1 MGGDQNSAKKLT
13 AALSPIAPSSNAM
26 FDRLVGNRRAKVTLS
41 RMLAGRRVPGALLF
55 AGEDA
60 VGKKLFALE
69 LAKALNCLSPVGVEA
84 CDKCSSCVRLKH
96 FADAPADK
104 ADDAKHIIWSE
115 HRDVG
120 LVRADKRVINVQQI
134 RDVELET
141 NFRPHE
147 GKARVFII
155 EDADKMNV
163 QASNALLKT
172 LEEPAPT
179 SHLVLLTARPANL
192 LTTIR
197 SRCQVIRFAPL
208 TAEEIEN
215 YLTGN
220 KQRAGEEARL
230 AAHLSR
236 GRLGLALSLN
246 LDAYR
251 EGREAMLAVLDALT
265 AVQTDR
271 VRLLRAA
278 EDLSDA
284 KRKDE
289 FEPRLDVLEM
299 LIRDAWLLS
308 LDPAAKIANE
318 DIRARLA
325 RLGAGLKSR
334 HAADWMAR
342 IQELRGQLAVNINRR
357 VATDALLLSMAATAA
372 K

>member
-1 MGGDQNSAKKLT
+1 
-13 AALSPIAPSSNAM
+13 M
-26 FDRLVGNRRAKVTLS
+26 FDRLVGNQRAKETLR

-60 VGKKLFALE
+60 VGKKLYALE
-69 LAKALNCLSPVGVEA
+69 LAKALNCLAPAGVEA
-84 CDKCSSCVRLKH
+84 CDKCSSCVRITH
-96 FADAPADK
+96 FADAPEGQ

-120 LVRADKRVINVQQI
+120 LIKTDKRVINVQQV

-147 GKARVFII
+147 GRARIFIF
-155 EDADKMNV
+155 EDADKMNP

-179 SHLVLLTARPANL
+179 SHIILITTRPANL

-197 SRCQVIRFAPL
+197 SRCQAIRFAPL
-208 TAEEIEN
+208 ASEEIEK
-215 YLTGN
+215 YLVGH
-220 KQRAGEEARL
+220 KLRAGEEARL
-230 AAHLSR
+230 AAHLAR

-251 EGREAMLAVLDALT
+251 EAREEMLTVLDALT
-265 AVQTDR
+265 AVQPDR

-289 FEPRLDVLEM
+289 FEPRLDVLET

-308 LDPAAKIANE
+308 LDSSAKIVNE

-357 VATDALLLSMAATAA
+357 VATDALLLSMAGR
-372 K
+372 

>member
-1 MGGDQNSAKKLT
+1 
-13 AALSPIAPSSNAM
+13 M
-26 FDRLVGNRRAKVTLS
+26 FDRLVGNQRAKDTLR

-69 LAKALNCLSPVGVEA
+69 LAKALNCLSPAGIEA
-84 CDKCSSCVRLKH
+84 CDKCSSCVRITH
-96 FADAPADK
+96 FADAPADAK
-104 ADDAKHIIWSE
+104 GDDAKHIIWSE

-120 LVRADKRVINVQQI
+120 LVRAEKNVIKVDQA
-134 RDVELET
+134 RELERET
-141 NFRPHE
+141 NYRPHE
-147 GKARVFII
+147 GRARVFIV
-155 EDADKMNV
+155 EEADRLNP

-172 LEEPAPT
+172 LEEVAPT
-179 SHLVLLTARPANL
+179 SHLILLSARPANL

-197 SRCQVIRFAPL
+197 SRCQTIRFAPL
-208 TAEEIEN
+208 AADEIEN
-215 YLTGN
+215 YLVRH
-220 KQRAGEEARL
+220 KRRAGEEARL

-246 LDAYR
+246 LDTYR
-251 EGREAMLAVLDALT
+251 EAREAMLAVLDAL
-265 AVQTDR
+265 AGQADR
-271 VRLLRAA
+271 ARLLRAA

-289 FEPRLDVLEM
+289 FEPRLDVLET
-299 LIRDAWLLS
+299 LVRDAWLLS
-308 LDPAAKIANE
+308 LDPASKIVNE

-357 VATDALLLSMAATAA
+357 VATDALFLSMAAATA

>member
-1 MGGDQNSAKKLT
+1 
-13 AALSPIAPSSNAM
+13 M
-26 FDRLVGNRRAKVTLS
+26 FDRLVGNQRAKETLR

-69 LAKALNCLSPVGVEA
+69 LAKALNCLAPAGVEA
-84 CDKCSSCVRLKH
+84 CDKCSSCVRITH
-96 FADAPADK
+96 FADAPADNK
-104 ADDAKHIIWSE
+104 SDDAKHIIWSE

-120 LVRADKRVINVQQI
+120 LVRAEKNVIKVDQA
-134 RDVELET
+134 RELERET
-141 NFRPHE
+141 NYRPHE
-147 GKARVFII
+147 GRARVFIV
-155 EDADKMNV
+155 EEADRLNP

-172 LEEPAPT
+172 LEEVAPT
-179 SHLVLLTARPANL
+179 SHLILLSARPANL

-197 SRCQVIRFAPL
+197 SRCQTIRFAPL
-208 TAEEIEN
+208 AADEIEN
-215 YLTGN
+215 YLVRH
-220 KQRAGEEARL
+220 KRRAGEEARL
-230 AAHLSR
+230 AAHLAR

-251 EGREAMLAVLDALT
+251 EAREAMLSVLDAL
-265 AVQTDR
+265 AGQTDR
-271 VRLLRAA
+271 ARLLRAA

-289 FEPRLDVLEM
+289 FEPRLDVLET
-299 LIRDAWLLS
+299 LVRDAWLLS
-308 LDPAAKIANE
+308 LDPASKIVNE

-357 VATDALLLSMAATAA
+357 VATDALFLSMAAATA